1 MKIQEMVCLSS
12 ELVMY
17 IPTSMYLL
25 YCNIISFC
33 SFSGMGGTPPSV
45 SGRQANSYAR
55 GRSTAT
61 TSTYQVSYLGN
72 TKFLNYSTVFLLSSV
87 LY

>member
-17 IPTSMYLL
+17 IPTSVYLFT
-25 YCNIISFC
+25 CINTAISFW

-61 TSTYQVSYLGN
+61 TSTYQVSYLEIP
-72 TKFLNYSTVFLLSSV
+72 SS
-87 LY
+87 